1 MFANYVKSNGANVRK
16 LLIDSDVLIELTRN
30 HQKALDVLTEY
41 QRHYRLCVSSITRYE
56 LLIGSRNKQ
65 ELRDLL
71 QLLDT
76 FETLPLNEAIAYCAE
91 RLLLAYNLS
100 HNLQLADS
108 LIASTALIH
117 QIELLSRNKKDFA
130 YIKEL
135 KLLAY

>member
-1 MFANYVKSNGANVRK
+1 MSVNCVKSNGANVQN
-16 LLIDSDVLIELTRN
+16 LLIDSDVIIELTRKS
-30 HQKALDVLTEY
+30 QKALDVLTEH
-41 QRHYRLCVSSITRYE
+41 QKHYRLCVSSITRYE

-71 QLLDT
+71 QLLGA
-76 FETLPLNEAIAYCAE
+76 FETLPLNEIIAHYAE

-108 LIASTALIH
+108 LIAGTALVY

-130 YIKEL
+130 YIQDL
-135 KLLAY
+135 KLLIY

>member
-1 MFANYVKSNGANVRK
+1 MSVNCVKSNGANVQN
-16 LLIDSDVLIELTRN
+16 LLIDSDVIIELTRKS
-30 HQKALDVLTEY
+30 QKALDALTEY
-41 QRHYRLCVSSITRYE
+41 QKHYRLCVSSITRYE

-71 QLLDT
+71 QLLGT
-76 FETLPLNEAIAYCAE
+76 FETLPLNEIIAHYAE

-108 LIASTALIH
+108 LIASTVLVY

-130 YIKEL
+130 YIQDL
-135 KLLAY
+135 KLLIY